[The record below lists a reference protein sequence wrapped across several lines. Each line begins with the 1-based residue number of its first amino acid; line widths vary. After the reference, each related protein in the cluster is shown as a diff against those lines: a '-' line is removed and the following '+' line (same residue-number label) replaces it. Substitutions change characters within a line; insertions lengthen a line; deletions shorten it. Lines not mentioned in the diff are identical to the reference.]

1 MATGAELTYTTN
13 VSALTMANAIFGN
26 GTTVVGASLNVPNT
40 STAKGL
46 YANGQLSPGVTPAE
60 SGIILSTGD
69 IRSFTQSSGDPNRLA
84 FTSGDSNGTDN
95 DAQFNAIAGAQT
107 FDGVWL
113 NVDFIPT
120 GSTMTMRFVL
130 SSEEYPEYINSD
142 FNDVMGVW
150 VNGAYVPVVVG
161 SGESSVNNINAAS
174 QENLVRNN
182 TNDAF
187 NTEMDGFTI
196 TLSLTMQVNPG
207 VVNSI
212 RIGVADTTDN
222 RYDTNILIPAD
233 SVQTVLVPQADAVTI
248 HPSDTVT
255 LNVLANDQAQATLT
269 ITHLNGVAVVAGQTV
284 TLPSGQTVTLNADG
298 TLTIVGDGQAES
310 KAFTYSLADTLGNT
324 ATGIVTVNQVP
335 CFVAGTR
342 ILTARGEVA
351 VERLVPGDLVMTL
364 DDGLQPL
371 RWTGQRTVL
380 AAGPMSPV
388 RLNAGAFGR
397 HRTLWLSPQHRVL
410 IRDPRAELLFG
421 EAEVL
426 VAAQDLVNGT
436 SVMPVPGGEVTY
448 VHLLFDRHQVICS
461 EGLATES
468 FQPGPVILS
477 AMDDAERAEI
487 ASLFPELARVA
498 AQSGRPALGCI
509 PAARRVLRR
518 HEAQVLFRRTRKAG
532 PTAARCAA

>member
-1 MATGAELTYTTN
+1 MATGAELSYTTN

-46 YANGQLSPGVTPAE
+46 YANGQLAAGVAPSPSGV
-60 SGIILSTGD
+60 ILSTGD

-84 FTSGDSNGTDN
+84 FASGDTNGTDN

-120 GSTMTMRFVL
+120 GSVMTMNFVFA
-130 SSEEYPEYINSD
+130 SEEYPEYVNSD

-150 VNGAYVPVVVG
+150 VNGAYVPVAVG
-161 SGESSVNNINAAS
+161 TGEVAVNNINGLT
-174 QENLVRNN
+174 QENLVQSNL
-182 TNDAF
+182 NDAF
-187 NTEMDGFTI
+187 NTEMDGFTL

-212 RIGVADTTDN
+212 RIGIADTSDN
-222 RYDTNILIPAD
+222 RYDSNILIPAD
-233 SVQTVLVPQADAVTI
+233 SVQTALVPLQ
-248 HPSDTVT
+248 DTVT
-255 LNVLANDQAQATLT
+255 IRPTDSVVVDVLANDHATAGTTLT
-269 ITHLNGVAVVAGQTV
+269 ITHLNGVPVTAGQTV
-284 TLPSGQTVTLNADG
+284 VLPSGQAVTLNANG
-298 TLTIVGDGQAES
+298 TLSIAGDGQVET
-310 KAFTYSLADTLGNT
+310 KAFTYGLRDTLGNT

-342 ILTARGEVA
+342 ILTVDGEVA
-351 VERLVPGDLVMTL
+351 VERLAPGDLVMTL
-364 DDGLQPL
+364 DEGPQPL

-380 AAGPMSPV
+380 AAGPMAPV
-388 RLNAGAFGR
+388 RVGAGAFGR

-426 VAAQDLVNGT
+426 VAAQDLVNGL
-436 SVMPVPGGEVTY
+436 SVVRVPGGAVTY
-448 VHLLFDRHQVICS
+448 VHLLFDRHQVISS

-468 FQPGPVILS
+468 FQPGPAILS
-477 AMDDAERAEI
+477 ELEDAERAEI
-487 ASLFPELARVA
+487 ASLFPEVA
-498 AQSGRPALGCI
+498 AGPSGGC
-509 PAARRVLRR
+509 PRAARRILRR
-518 HEAQVLFRRTRKAG
+518 HEAQVLLGTARRPAMQR
-532 PTAARCAA
+532 AA

>member
-1 MATGAELTYTTN
+1 MATGAELSYTTN

-46 YANGQLSPGVTPAE
+46 YANGQLSPGVTPSD
-60 SGIILSTGD
+60 SGVILSTGN

-84 FTSGDSNGTDN
+84 FTSGDTNGTDN

-120 GSTMTMRFVL
+120 GNLMTMRFVF

-150 VNGAYVPVVVG
+150 VNGEYVPVGIGNGEVG
-161 SGESSVNNINAAS
+161 VNNINAVS
-174 QENLVRNN
+174 QENLVRSN
-182 TNDAF
+182 TTDAF

-196 TLSLTMQVNPG
+196 TLSLTMKVNPG

-222 RYDTNILIPAD
+222 SYDTSILIPRD
-233 SVQTVLVPQADAVTI
+233 SAQTVLIAQADQVTI
-248 HPSDTVT
+248 HPSDTVV
-255 LNVLANDQAQATLT
+255 LNVLANDQAQAALT
-269 ITHLNGVAVVAGQTV
+269 ITHLNGVPVTAGQTV
-284 TLPSGQTVTLNADG
+284 TLPSGQTVTLNANG

-351 VERLVPGDLVMTL
+351 VERLAPGDLVMTL

-371 RWTGQRTVL
+371 RWTGRRTVL
-380 AAGPMSPV
+380 AAGAMAPV

-426 VAAQDLVNGT
+426 VAAQDLVNGL
-436 SVMPVPGGEVTY
+436 SVVRVPGGSVTY
-448 VHLLFDRHQVICS
+448 VHLLFDRHQVISS

-468 FQPGPVILS
+468 FQPGPAILS
-477 AMDDAERAEI
+477 EMEDAERAEI
-487 ASLFPELARVA
+487 ASLFPDVA
-498 AQSGRPALGCI
+498 AGPAGGC
-509 PAARRVLRR
+509 PRAARRILRR
-518 HEAQVLFRRTRKAG
+518 HEAQVLLGTSRRA
-532 PTAARCAA
+532 PMQSAA

>member
-1 MATGAELTYTTN
+1 MATGAELSYTTN

-26 GTTVVGASLNVPNT
+26 GTTVVGASLNVPNS

-46 YANGQLSPGVTPAE
+46 YANGQLSPGVTPAT

-69 IRSFTQSSGDPNRLA
+69 VRSFTQASGDPNRLA

-95 DAQFNAIAGAQT
+95 DALFNAIAGAQT

-120 GSTMTMRFVL
+120 GSLMTMRFVL
-130 SSEEYPEYINSD
+130 SSEEYPEYVNSD
-142 FNDVMGVW
+142 FNDVLGIW
-150 VNGAYVPVVVG
+150 VNGAYVPLVVG
-161 SGESSVNNINAAS
+161 SGESSVNNINAAT
-174 QENLVRNN
+174 QENLVLDN
-182 TNDAF
+182 TTDAF

-233 SVQTVLVPQADAVTI
+233 SVQTVLVPQTDAVTFR
-248 HPSDTVT
+248 PADTAV
-255 LNVLANDQAQATLT
+255 LDVLANDQHLPLTALT
-269 ITHLNGVAVVAGQTV
+269 ITHLNGVAVTAGQTV
-284 TLPSGQTVTLNADG
+284 TLPAGQQVTLNANG

-310 KAFTYSLADTLGNT
+310 KAFTYTVADTLGNT
-324 ATGIVTVNQVP
+324 ATGMVTVNQVP

-351 VERLVPGDLVMTL
+351 VERLGPGDLVMTL
-364 DDGLQPL
+364 DEGLQPL
-371 RWTGQRTVL
+371 RWTGRRTVL
-380 AAGPMSPV
+380 AAGAMAPV

-426 VAAQDLVNGT
+426 VAAQDLVNGL
-436 SVMPVPGGEVTY
+436 SVVRVPGGSVTY
-448 VHLLFDRHQVICS
+448 VHLLFDRHQVISS

-468 FQPGPVILS
+468 FQPGPAILS
-477 AMDDAERAEI
+477 EMEDAERAEI
-487 ASLFPELARVA
+487 ASLFPDVA
-498 AQSGRPALGCI
+498 AGPAGGC
-509 PAARRVLRR
+509 PRAARRILRR
-518 HEAQVLFRRTRKAG
+518 HEAQVLLGTPRRA
-532 PTAARCAA
+532 PMQSAA